1 MYGYGYGYNN
11 YGYGSPSFG
20 FGAAGGIFAT
30 LLAIGFIAAIVLA
43 VVVYRKYASDGNEQP
58 LSLKDKSTWGPFLR
72 FDKLVID
79 KILRALYIFCA
90 IFTAFFFLAL
100 VLASLADG
108 IAVFLITLIMC
119 AILCLIIELLER
131 VSFESVMLSVIIT
144 HNTSDIKGM
153 LERRPTTELPPAGPA
168 PEPPFQP
175 GPVAPV
181 EPDSESPV
189 APVEPEQPQ
198 TPATQQAPAPA
209 PEATSPEQTAPAT
222 GGFCPMCGAPI
233 QPGSHFCPECGKKLD

>member
-1 MYGYGYGYNN
+1 MYGYGYGYEN
-11 YGYGSPSFG
+11 YGYGGPSFG
-20 FGAAGGIFAT
+20 IGAAGGIFVT
-30 LLAIGFIAAIVLA
+30 LVVIGFIAAIVLA

-58 LSLKDKSTWGPFLR
+58 LSFKDKSTWGPFLR

-108 IAVFLITLIMC
+108 IVVFLITLIMC

-144 HNTSDIKGM
+144 RNTSDIKGM
-153 LERRPTTELPPAGPA
+153 LGSRPASELPPAGPA
-168 PEPPFQP
+168 PQPPFQP
-175 GPVAPV
+175 AP
-181 EPDSESPV
+181 EAPAHHAPQPPEAPDQ
-189 APVEPEQPQ
+189 PEQPQ
-198 TPATQQAPAPA
+198 GAAAQPEPALAPETPSAEQAAPAA
-209 PEATSPEQTAPAT
+209 
-222 GGFCPMCGAPI
+222 GGFCPVCGAPV

>member
-1 MYGYGYGYNN
+1 MYGYWSGYDTYGYC
-11 YGYGSPSFG
+11 STSFG
-20 FGAAGGIFAT
+20 IGAAGELFVT
-30 LLAIGFIAAIVLA
+30 RLLIGFIAATVLA

-58 LSLKDKSTWGPFLR
+58 LSFKDKSTWGPFLR

-108 IAVFLITLIMC
+108 IGAFLITLIMC
-119 AILCLIIELLER
+119 VILCLIIELLER

-144 HNTSDIKGM
+144 RNTSDIKGM
-153 LERRPTTELPPAGPA
+153 LGSRPTSELPPAGPA
-168 PEPPFQP
+168 PQAPFQP
-175 GPVAPV
+175 APEAPAQPAPEPPVAP
-181 EPDSESPV
+181 
-189 APVEPEQPQ
+189 AQPQ
-198 TPATQQAPAPA
+198 ATPDQPAPAPA
-209 PEATSPEQTAPAT
+209 PETASTEQAAPAA
-222 GGFCPMCGAPI
+222 GGFCPVCGAPV